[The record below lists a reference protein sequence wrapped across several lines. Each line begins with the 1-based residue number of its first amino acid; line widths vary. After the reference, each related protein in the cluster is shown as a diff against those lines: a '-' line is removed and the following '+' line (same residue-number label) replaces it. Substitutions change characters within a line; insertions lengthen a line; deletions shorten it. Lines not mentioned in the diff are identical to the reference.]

1 MVWEMRYGLAV
12 LCLLIVVVTE
22 AKRWQSFGSGR
33 FLGMSTL
40 LLSSENA
47 NHGHSDKSPENL
59 GKEKRPWKFL
69 RFDEVKLSIES
80 SDSIEEALNAAE
92 EVSITCIFLFS
103 LHCDNELGACLRAD
117 SCYSKIRRPCDEDH
131 VSRC

>member
-1 MVWEMRYGLAV
+1 MWEMRYGLVV
-12 LCLLIVVVTE
+12 LCLLIMALAE

-47 NHGHSDKSPENL
+47 NHGHLDKTLETS

-69 RFDEVKLSIES
+69 RFEEVKMSIES

-92 EVSITCIFLFS
+92 EVRCLAYFS
-103 LHCDNELGACLRAD
+103 SFLHCDN
-117 SCYSKIRRPCDEDH
+117 
-131 VSRC
+131 

>member
-1 MVWEMRYGLAV
+1 MRYGLAV
-12 LCLLIVVVTE
+12 LCVLIMAVSE

-47 NHGHSDKSPENL
+47 NHADKTPENL
-59 GKEKRPWKFL
+59 GKEKRPWKFV
-69 RFDEVKLSIES
+69 RFEEVKSSIES

-92 EVSITCIFLFS
+92 EV
-103 LHCDNELGACLRAD
+103 R
-117 SCYSKIRRPCDEDH
+117 
-131 VSRC
+131 

>member
-1 MVWEMRYGLAV
+1 MMWEMRYGLAV
-12 LCLLIVVVTE
+12 LCVLIMAVSE

-47 NHGHSDKSPENL
+47 NHGHADKTPENL
-59 GKEKRPWKFL
+59 GKEKRPWKFV
-69 RFDEVKLSIES
+69 RFEEVKSSIER

-92 EVSITCIFLFS
+92 EV
-103 LHCDNELGACLRAD
+103 R
-117 SCYSKIRRPCDEDH
+117 
-131 VSRC
+131 